1 MDVNADINYIFIW
14 LLTIAIDFSQGEY
27 SLCSALLFRLRSHC
41 NISWVNVYFILLNLL
56 FFFFIKTQPKINLL
70 LLLFMACLVQMG
82 FINNQIYLRLLQFQM
97 DLQFREIF
105 RIVIIYMDLLL
116 DLTRFP
122 LAVQTYLTCLN

>member
-1 MDVNADINYIFIW
+1 
-14 LLTIAIDFSQGEY
+14 
-27 SLCSALLFRLRSHC
+27 
-41 NISWVNVYFILLNLL
+41 
-56 FFFFIKTQPKINLL
+56 
-70 LLLFMACLVQMG
+70 MACLVQMG
-82 FINNQIYLRLLQFQM
+82 FIDNQIYLRLLQFQM